1 MLVHDAWSSVGVT
14 LALLTTTVFARR
26 WRYVGPRRIAGG
38 VRARRTRGGA
48 RNALRQLREL
58 PWFARN
64 VVVKA
69 LILARLRRGPWPY

>member
-1 MLVHDAWSSVGVT
+1 MLVHDAWSSIGVT

-26 WRYVGPRRIAGG
+26 WRYVGRAGSLAEF
-38 VRARRTRGGA
+38 VREDADGP

-69 LILARLRRGPWPY
+69 LILAHLRRGPWPY